1 MHLTLHSTFTLQVV
15 YSRPVI
21 ALGSDFGQGDPS
33 GGRPPFSLSCPSSS
47 KSPPGRFRWVTTTIA
62 RWDPDQD
69 WPSDLDCTLLLN
81 TSLTTY
87 DGVPLNLTVG
97 RQRKLVTRPI
107 SFSISTVISDTMS
120 NLTEGL
126 WQSQQGMPDDILP
139 EVPPD
144 AKILLSFTSPV
155 NLTLLASSLQLRK
168 LNTSTAEAMQL
179 SVSPCSSVARLPPM
193 PLLSSSRVAG
203 PQSGL
208 ATCAEVVVGAPGLA
222 NNTKYLLLLPAGSRY
237 NTYSA
242 PTRRD
247 LNVSL
252 GGLRPFRVPL
262 RQDFRTNSSRFGS
275 EVKYRRLNAW
285 LPHGLANTTT
295 PEQLLASM
303 SVCEV
308 VDVMPSNLTCT
319 PLTIESGR
327 LLNKAT
333 LQLTVPGLLPKRKY
347 RVAVAANQAVRDGL
361 GQPLQASS
369 AEFMTMELPT
379 YTQGPTAESKVL
391 VFEPASFPSS
401 WPYLVQGESYR
412 AESWSLDI
420 ASEADAI
427 KLLPMLGGRDRLV
440 SETLGR
446 PSNRVLLQGR
456 AINSTSLNTSVGEV
470 ALPLQAGRAV
480 HVVATCCRQLNW
492 DGGRS
497 VSSDVQVLLKTG
509 IQTSWVM
516 SQGRGLLVWVV
527 GNGSPGSTTPA
538 GPVAGARAWVFAGV
552 NSWTQDQ
559 GLTAVV
565 VAPAGDVMITP
576 SVGYWTSRSARSDYV
591 AAVVLDRSLARPG
604 DQLHA
609 LLLVQP
615 SWDDS
620 QPGNP
625 ASGDYGS
632 MHGVF
637 AVPASAKPGRYSMN
651 LLLAPSGDLPP
662 DANGTAPPTAQGRR
676 LASLISS
683 SSAQTLL
690 SGQDPL
696 ATPGADSSTEY
707 LDAEPLL
714 ARDSL

>member
-1 MHLTLHSTFTLQVV
+1 VV

-62 RWDPDQD
+62 RWDPDQE

-107 SFSISTVISDTMS
+107 SFSISTVISDIMS

-144 AKILLSFTSPV
+144 AKTLLSFTSPV

-168 LNTSTAEAMQL
+168 LNSSTAEAMQL
-179 SVSPCSSVARLPPM
+179 SVNPCSSVARLPPM
-193 PLLSSSRVAG
+193 PLLSSSRIAG
-203 PQSGL
+203 PQPVEKEQSGL
-208 ATCAEVVVGAPGLA
+208 TTCAEVVVGAPGLA

-262 RQDFRTNSSRFGS
+262 RQDFRTSNSSRFGS

-308 VDVMPSNLTCT
+308 VDVTPSSTSTCHT
-319 PLTIESGR
+319 P
-327 LLNKAT
+327 
-333 LQLTVPGLLPKRKY
+333 
-347 RVAVAANQAVRDGL
+347 
-361 GQPLQASS
+361 ASS
-369 AEFMTMELPT
+369 AEFTTMELPT

-427 KLLPMLGGRDRLV
+427 KLLPLLGGRDRLV
-440 SETLGR
+440 SEILGR
-446 PSNRVLLQGR
+446 PSNQVLLQGR

-470 ALPLQAGRAV
+470 ALPFQAGRAV

-497 VSSDVQVLLKTG
+497 VSSDVQ
-509 IQTSWVM
+509 
-516 SQGRGLLVWVV
+516 
-527 GNGSPGSTTPA
+527 
-538 GPVAGARAWVFAGV
+538 
-552 NSWTQDQ
+552 
-559 GLTAVV
+559 
-565 VAPAGDVMITP
+565 
-576 SVGYWTSRSARSDYV
+576 
-591 AAVVLDRSLARPG
+591 
-604 DQLHA
+604 
-609 LLLVQP
+609 
-615 SWDDS
+615 
-620 QPGNP
+620 
-625 ASGDYGS
+625 
-632 MHGVF
+632 
-637 AVPASAKPGRYSMN
+637 
-651 LLLAPSGDLPP
+651 
-662 DANGTAPPTAQGRR
+662 
-676 LASLISS
+676 
-683 SSAQTLL
+683 
-690 SGQDPL
+690 
-696 ATPGADSSTEY
+696 
-707 LDAEPLL
+707 
-714 ARDSL
+714 

>member
-1 MHLTLHSTFTLQVV
+1 
-15 YSRPVI
+15 
-21 ALGSDFGQGDPS
+21 
-33 GGRPPFSLSCPSSS
+33 
-47 KSPPGRFRWVTTTIA
+47 
-62 RWDPDQD
+62 
-69 WPSDLDCTLLLN
+69 
-81 TSLTTY
+81 
-87 DGVPLNLTVG
+87 
-97 RQRKLVTRPI
+97 
-107 SFSISTVISDTMS
+107 
-120 NLTEGL
+120 
-126 WQSQQGMPDDILP
+126 
-139 EVPPD
+139 
-144 AKILLSFTSPV
+144 
-155 NLTLLASSLQLRK
+155 
-168 LNTSTAEAMQL
+168 
-179 SVSPCSSVARLPPM
+179 
-193 PLLSSSRVAG
+193 
-203 PQSGL
+203 
-208 ATCAEVVVGAPGLA
+208 
-222 NNTKYLLLLPAGSRY
+222 
-237 NTYSA
+237 
-242 PTRRD
+242 D

-262 RQDFRTNSSRFGS
+262 RQDFRTSNSSRFGS

-308 VDVMPSNLTCT
+308 VDVTPSSSSTCT

-427 KLLPMLGGRDRLV
+427 KLLPLLGGRDRLV

-446 PSNRVLLQGR
+446 PSNQVLLQGR

-552 NSWTQDQ
+552 NSWTQTISLVGSCITGADGSCSVLPSPSPNQDQ

-604 DQLHA
+604 DQLH
-609 LLLVQP
+609 
-615 SWDDS
+615 
-620 QPGNP
+620 
-625 ASGDYGS
+625 
-632 MHGVF
+632 
-637 AVPASAKPGRYSMN
+637 
-651 LLLAPSGDLPP
+651 
-662 DANGTAPPTAQGRR
+662 
-676 LASLISS
+676 
-683 SSAQTLL
+683 
-690 SGQDPL
+690 
-696 ATPGADSSTEY
+696 
-707 LDAEPLL
+707 
-714 ARDSL
+714 